1 MTSLF
6 HHPYCKPYILHPIES
21 IKYFFISL
29 KWAYQRVKRGYC
41 ERDLSEV
48 KDWFFE
54 IMPEMLNEIKKEKSR
69 IPMECYEEAL
79 LACRLDPV
87 EYWDTCNN
95 DLYSRYYK
103 QVEELAEKKWDEI
116 LSQIAFL
123 LGEANFDTCTKKNP
137 YEDEFHRIRKE
148 FKAKYGEFGEK
159 LMTKEE
165 KKRAKKGLQ
174 KWYFPSDIPEYKE
187 IYESYWDE
195 EKELTEYRKKCAKEG
210 LELFVKWFYRLTI

>member
-21 IKYFFISL
+21 IKYFFTSL
-29 KWAYQRVKRGYC
+29 KWAHQRVKKGYC

-69 IPMECYEEAL
+69 IPMECYQEAIVVL
-79 LACRLDPV
+79 GLDPF
-87 EYWDTCNN
+87 EYCDAYN
-95 DLYSRYYK
+95 K
-103 QVEELAEKKWDEI
+103 EVEELAVKKWDEI

-123 LGEANFDTCTKKNP
+123 LGEANYDTCTKKNP
-137 YEDEFHRIRKE
+137 YEGEFHRIRKE

>member
-29 KWAYQRVKRGYC
+29 KWAYQRVKKGYC

-69 IPMECYEEAL
+69 IPMECYQEAIV
-79 LACRLDPV
+79 AMGLDPV
-87 EYWDTCNN
+87 EYWDAYNIE
-95 DLYSRYYK
+95 
-103 QVEELAEKKWDEI
+103 VEELAARKWDEI

-123 LGEANFDTCTKKNP
+123 LGEATYDTCTKKNP
-137 YEDEFHRIRKE
+137 FEDEFHRIRKE

-187 IYESYWDE
+187 VYESYFDE
-195 EKELTEYRKKCAKEG
+195 EEKLAEYRQKCAKEG
-210 LELFVKWFYRLTI
+210 LELFVKWFYRLTV

>member
-21 IKYFFISL
+21 IKYFFVSL
-29 KWAYQRVKRGYC
+29 KWARQRVKKGYC

-69 IPMECYEEAL
+69 IPMECYQEAIVAL
-79 LACRLDPV
+79 GLDPL
-87 EYWDTCNN
+87 EYCDTYNME
-95 DLYSRYYK
+95 
-103 QVEELAEKKWDEI
+103 VEELAVKKWDEI
-116 LSQIAFL
+116 LSQITFL
-123 LGEANFDTCTKKNP
+123 LGEANYDTCTKKNP
-137 YEDEFHRIRKE
+137 HEDEFHRIRKE

-187 IYESYWDE
+187 IYESYWGE

>member
-21 IKYFFISL
+21 IKYFFVSL
-29 KWAYQRVKRGYC
+29 KWATQRVKKGYC

-54 IMPEMLNEIKKEKSR
+54 IMPEMLNEIKTEKSR
-69 IPMECYEEAL
+69 IPMECYQEAIVAL
-79 LACRLDPV
+79 GLNPL
-87 EYWDTCNN
+87 EYRDAYN
-95 DLYSRYYK
+95 K
-103 QVEELAEKKWDEI
+103 EVEELAVKKWDEI

-123 LGEANFDTCTKKNP
+123 LGEANYDTCTKKNP

>member
-21 IKYFFISL
+21 IKYFFVSL
-29 KWAYQRVKRGYC
+29 KWARQRVKKGYC

-54 IMPEMLNEIKKEKSR
+54 IMPEMLNEIKKERSR
-69 IPMECYEEAL
+69 IPMECYQEAIV
-79 LACRLDPV
+79 AMGLDPV
-87 EYWDTCNN
+87 EYWNAYN
-95 DLYSRYYK
+95 IE
-103 QVEELAEKKWDEI
+103 VEELAARKWDEI

-123 LGEANFDTCTKKNP
+123 LGEATYDTCTKKNLF
-137 YEDEFHRIRKE
+137 EDEFHRIRKE

-187 IYESYWDE
+187 VYESYFDE
-195 EKELTEYRKKCAKEG
+195 EEKTVEYRKKCAKEG
-210 LELFVKWFYRLTI
+210 LELFVKWFYRLTV

>member
-6 HHPYCKPYILHPIES
+6 HHPYCKPYILHPIER

-69 IPMECYEEAL
+69 IPMECYQEAIV
-79 LACRLDPV
+79 AMGLDPV
-87 EYWDTCNN
+87 EYWDAYNIE
-95 DLYSRYYK
+95 
-103 QVEELAEKKWDEI
+103 VEELAVKKWDEI
-116 LSQIAFL
+116 LSQLAFL
-123 LGEANFDTCTKKNP
+123 LGEATYDTCTKKNP
-137 YEDEFHRIRKE
+137 FEDEFHRIRKE

-187 IYESYWDE
+187 VYESYFDE
-195 EKELTEYRKKCAKEG
+195 EEKLAEYRQKCAKEG
-210 LELFVKWFYRLTI
+210 LELFVKWFYRLTV

>member
-54 IMPEMLNEIKKEKSR
+54 IMPEMLNEIKTEKSR
-69 IPMECYEEAL
+69 IPMECYQEAIVAL
-79 LACRLDPV
+79 GLNPL
-87 EYWDTCNN
+87 EYWDAYN
-95 DLYSRYYK
+95 K
-103 QVEELAEKKWDEI
+103 EVEELAVKKWDEI

-123 LGEANFDTCTKKNP
+123 LGEANYDTCTKKNP

>member
-29 KWAYQRVKRGYC
+29 KWAYQRVKKGYC

-69 IPMECYEEAL
+69 IPMECYQEAIV
-79 LACRLDPV
+79 AMGLDPV
-87 EYWDTCNN
+87 EYWDAYNIE
-95 DLYSRYYK
+95 
-103 QVEELAEKKWDEI
+103 VEELAVKKWDEI
-116 LSQIAFL
+116 LSQLAFL
-123 LGEANFDTCTKKNP
+123 LGKATYDTCTKKNP
-137 YEDEFHRIRKE
+137 FEDEFHRIRKE

-187 IYESYWDE
+187 VYESYFDE
-195 EKELTEYRKKCAKEG
+195 EEKLAEYRQKCAKEG
-210 LELFVKWFYRLTI
+210 LELFVKWFYRLTV

>member
-21 IKYFFISL
+21 IKYFFLSL
-29 KWAYQRVKRGYC
+29 KWARQRVKKGYC

-69 IPMECYEEAL
+69 IPMECYQEAIVAL
-79 LACRLDPV
+79 GLDPI
-87 EYWDTCNN
+87 EYCDAYNME
-95 DLYSRYYK
+95 
-103 QVEELAEKKWDEI
+103 VEELAVKKWEEI

-123 LGEANFDTCTKKNP
+123 LGEANYDTCTKKNP
-137 YEDEFHRIRKE
+137 YEDEFHHIRKE

-174 KWYFPSDIPEYKE
+174 KWYSPSDIPEYKE

>member
-29 KWAYQRVKRGYC
+29 KWAYQRVKNGYC

-69 IPMECYEEAL
+69 IPMECYQEAIV
-79 LACRLDPV
+79 AMGLDPV
-87 EYWDTCNN
+87 EYWDAYNIE
-95 DLYSRYYK
+95 
-103 QVEELAEKKWDEI
+103 VEELAARKWDEI

-123 LGEANFDTCTKKNP
+123 LGEATYDTCTKKNP
-137 YEDEFHRIRKE
+137 FEDEFHRIRKE

-187 IYESYWDE
+187 VYESYFDE
-195 EKELTEYRKKCAKEG
+195 EEKLAEYRQKCAKEG
-210 LELFVKWFYRLTI
+210 LELFVKWFYRLTV

>member
-1 MTSLF
+1 
-6 HHPYCKPYILHPIES
+6 
-21 IKYFFISL
+21 
-29 KWAYQRVKRGYC
+29 
-41 ERDLSEV
+41 LSEV

-69 IPMECYEEAL
+69 IPIECYQEAIV
-79 LACRLDPV
+79 AMGLDPV
-87 EYWDTCNN
+87 EYWDAYNIE
-95 DLYSRYYK
+95 
-103 QVEELAEKKWDEI
+103 VEELAARKWDEI

-123 LGEANFDTCTKKNP
+123 LGEATYDTCTKKNP
-137 YEDEFHRIRKE
+137 FEDEFHRICKE

-187 IYESYWDE
+187 VYESYFDE
-195 EKELTEYRKKCAKEG
+195 EEKLAEYRQKCAKEG
-210 LELFVKWFYRLTI
+210 LELFVKWFYRLTV

>member
-29 KWAYQRVKRGYC
+29 KWAYQRVKKGYC

-69 IPMECYEEAL
+69 IPMECYQEAIV
-79 LACRLDPV
+79 AMGLDPV
-87 EYWDTCNN
+87 EYWDAYNIE
-95 DLYSRYYK
+95 
-103 QVEELAEKKWDEI
+103 VEELAVKKWDEI

-123 LGEANFDTCTKKNP
+123 LGEATYDTCTKKNP
-137 YEDEFHRIRKE
+137 FEDEFHRIRKE

-165 KKRAKKGLQ
+165 KKRAKKGLR

-187 IYESYWDE
+187 VYESYFDE
-195 EKELTEYRKKCAKEG
+195 EEKLVEYRKKCAKEG
-210 LELFVKWFYRLTI
+210 LELFVKWFYRLTV

>member
-21 IKYFFISL
+21 IKYFFTSL
-29 KWAYQRVKRGYC
+29 KWAHQRVKKGYC

-54 IMPEMLNEIKKEKSR
+54 IMPDMLNEIKKEKSR
-69 IPMECYEEAL
+69 IPIECYQEAIVTL
-79 LACRLDPV
+79 GLDPL
-87 EYWDTCNN
+87 EYCDDYNIE
-95 DLYSRYYK
+95 
-103 QVEELAEKKWDEI
+103 VEELAVKKWDEI

-123 LGEANFDTCTKKNP
+123 LGEANYDTCTKKNP
-137 YEDEFHRIRKE
+137 HEEEFHRIRKE

-174 KWYFPSDIPEYKE
+174 RWYFPSDIPEYKE
-187 IYESYWDE
+187 ICDSYWDE
-195 EKELTEYRKKCAKEG
+195 EEKLTEYRKKCAKDG
-210 LELFVKWFYRLTI
+210 FELFTKWFYSLTV

>member
-21 IKYFFISL
+21 IKYFFLSL
-29 KWAYQRVKRGYC
+29 KWARQRVKKGYC

-69 IPMECYEEAL
+69 IPIECYQEAIV
-79 LACRLDPV
+79 AMGLDPV
-87 EYWDTCNN
+87 EYWDAYNIE
-95 DLYSRYYK
+95 
-103 QVEELAEKKWDEI
+103 VEELAARKWDEI

-123 LGEANFDTCTKKNP
+123 LGEATYDTCTKKNP
-137 YEDEFHRIRKE
+137 FEDEFHRIRKE

-187 IYESYWDE
+187 VYESYFDE
-195 EKELTEYRKKCAKEG
+195 EEKLAEYRQKCAKEG
-210 LELFVKWFYRLTI
+210 LELFVKWFYRLTV

>member
-41 ERDLSEV
+41 EKDLSEV

-69 IPMECYEEAL
+69 IPMECYQEAIV
-79 LACRLDPV
+79 AMGLDPV
-87 EYWDTCNN
+87 EYWDAYNIE
-95 DLYSRYYK
+95 
-103 QVEELAEKKWDEI
+103 VEELAVKKWDEI

-123 LGEANFDTCTKKNP
+123 LGEATYDTCTKKNP
-137 YEDEFHRIRKE
+137 FEDEFHRIRKE

-187 IYESYWDE
+187 VYESYFDE
-195 EKELTEYRKKCAKEG
+195 EEKLAEYRQKCAKEG
-210 LELFVKWFYRLTI
+210 LELFAKWFYRLTV

>member
-21 IKYFFISL
+21 IKYFFVTL
-29 KWAYQRVKRGYC
+29 KWAHQRVKKGYC

-69 IPMECYEEAL
+69 IPMECYQEAIVAL
-79 LACRLDPV
+79 GLDPL
-87 EYWDTCNN
+87 EYCDAYNIEA
-95 DLYSRYYK
+95 
-103 QVEELAEKKWDEI
+103 EELAVKKWDEI

-123 LGEANFDTCTKKNP
+123 LGEANYDTCTKKNP
-137 YEDEFHRIRKE
+137 YEEEFHRIRKE

-165 KKRAKKGLQ
+165 KKRAKNGLQ

>member
-21 IKYFFISL
+21 IKYFFVSL
-29 KWAYQRVKRGYC
+29 KWARQRVKKGYC

-69 IPMECYEEAL
+69 IPMECYQEAIAAL
-79 LACRLDPV
+79 GLNPL
-87 EYWDTCNN
+87 EYWDAYN
-95 DLYSRYYK
+95 K
-103 QVEELAEKKWDEI
+103 EVEELAVKKWDEI

-123 LGEANFDTCTKKNP
+123 LGEANYDTCTKKNP
-137 YEDEFHRIRKE
+137 YEDEFNRIRKE

-174 KWYFPSDIPEYKE
+174 RWYFPSDIPEYKE

>member
-21 IKYFFISL
+21 IKCFFTSL
-29 KWAYQRVKRGYC
+29 KWARQRVKKGYC

-69 IPMECYEEAL
+69 IPMECYQEAIVTL
-79 LACRLDPV
+79 GLDPL
-87 EYWDTCNN
+87 EYCDAYNIE
-95 DLYSRYYK
+95 
-103 QVEELAEKKWDEI
+103 VEELAVKTWDEI

-123 LGEANFDTCTKKNP
+123 LGEANYDTCTKKNP
-137 YEDEFHRIRKE
+137 YEEEFHRIRKE

>member
-21 IKYFFISL
+21 IKYFFVSL
-29 KWAYQRVKRGYC
+29 KWATQRVKKGYC

-54 IMPEMLNEIKKEKSR
+54 IMPEMLNEIKTEKSR
-69 IPMECYEEAL
+69 IPMECYQEAIVAL
-79 LACRLDPV
+79 GLNPL
-87 EYWDTCNN
+87 EYWDAYN
-95 DLYSRYYK
+95 K
-103 QVEELAEKKWDEI
+103 EVEELAVKKWDEI

-123 LGEANFDTCTKKNP
+123 LGEANYDTCTKKNP

>member
-6 HHPYCKPYILHPIES
+6 HHPYCKPYILHPVES

-29 KWAYQRVKRGYC
+29 KWAYQRVKKGYC

-69 IPMECYEEAL
+69 IPMECYQEAIV
-79 LACRLDPV
+79 AMGLDPV
-87 EYWDTCNN
+87 EYWDAYNIE
-95 DLYSRYYK
+95 
-103 QVEELAEKKWDEI
+103 VEELAVKKWDEI

-123 LGEANFDTCTKKNP
+123 LGEATYDTCTKKNP
-137 YEDEFHRIRKE
+137 FEDEFHRIRKE

-174 KWYFPSDIPEYKE
+174 RWYFPSDIPEYKE
-187 IYESYWDE
+187 VYESYWDE
-195 EKELTEYRKKCAKEG
+195 EEKLAEYRKKCAKDG
-210 LELFVKWFYRLTI
+210 LELFAKWFCRLTV